1 MNSNTLGGVRAPQRL
16 AGVPRLLAGASR
28 RLAIVLAFSTVG
40 AGASVS
46 ALAGASALQLNA
58 LFQDH
63 AVLQREKPI
72 TVWGQAPAGETITV
86 SLETV
91 ALATSP
97 TRTPATIREAS
108 ATPAAAAS
116 AKTQVA
122 ADGRW
127 SVVLPPLSAGGP
139 YVLTAKSSSGTT
151 QSAHDLLIGDVFLCS
166 GQSNM
171 EMSVLRAGDSEGEIK
186 KPANDTI
193 RWLNVEHATSAAP
206 LLNFTSPVSWKMAA
220 SDTVADWSAVC
231 LFFARELQSTSHV
244 PIGLIQSTWSGS
256 NIRPWMSVETL
267 HANGGYEPGLEVL
280 SAYAKDPAAGQQ
292 QFADLWEQ
300 WWRSKTGDR
309 PGAEPW
315 RAQSLSPAGE
325 WRSAPAT
332 LGDWRT
338 WDVAELKTFTGLVW
352 YRAQFTL
359 TREQAQ
365 SLQTRAARSAT
376 ATTPAPKTA
385 TTATAALV
393 AATTATAATA
403 PTAAATAPTAP
414 ALPSTIAT
422 LTLGNINQ
430 VDETWINGRAVGN
443 TFGYG
448 TPRTYQLPPGILHAG
463 SNTMVINVLSTYG
476 EGGLLNG
483 GPERALHLPNGE
495 SIPLNGIWQYRIVP
509 AKVGNPPR
517 APWESVG
524 GLSTIYNAM
533 IAPLGPYA
541 LRGVLWY
548 QGESNT
554 SEANTYRALLTGL
567 MADWRRQFT
576 PELPFLIVQLPNY
589 GPLEATPA
597 ESDWA
602 ALREAQRLA
611 VSGDPHAGLAVT
623 IDVGEPR
630 NLHPTNKQDVSRR
643 LARAARRV
651 IYGESIPA
659 SGPTPLRAIRNSQ
672 GVSVEFGD
680 VERGL
685 VAYGHDKPIGFQ
697 LCTDSPD
704 SCRFAD
710 AAIAGS
716 QVKLA
721 VLSGSTPTRV
731 RYCWADSPIC
741 TLFDASGLPAG
752 PFELRLQ

>member
-1 MNSNTLGGVRAPQRL
+1 M
-16 AGVPRLLAGASR
+16 
-28 RLAIVLAFSTVG
+28 G

-46 ALAGASALQLNA
+46 ALVGAETLQLNA

-63 AVLQREKPI
+63 AVLQREKLI

-97 TRTPATIREAS
+97 TPTPATIREAS

-186 KPANDTI
+186 KPANGTI

-206 LLNFTSPVSWKMAA
+206 LLNFTSPESWKMAA
-220 SDTVADWSAVC
+220 PDTVADWSAVC

-267 HANGGYEPGLEVL
+267 HANGGYEPGLGVL
-280 SAYAKDPAAGQQ
+280 STYAKEPAAGQH

-352 YRAQFTL
+352 CRTQFTL
-359 TREQAQ
+359 TPEQAQ
-365 SLQTRAARSAT
+365 SLQTRAARNAT
-376 ATTPAPKTA
+376 
-385 TTATAALV
+385 
-393 AATTATAATA
+393 ATA
-403 PTAAATAPTAP
+403 PTTAATV
-414 ALPSTIAT
+414 S
-422 LTLGNINQ
+422 LGNINQ

-448 TPRTYQLPPGILHAG
+448 TPRTYQLPPAMLHAG
-463 SNTMVINVLSTYG
+463 SNTLVINVLSTYG

-495 SIPLNGIWQYRIVP
+495 SIPLNGVWQYRIVP

-567 MADWRRQFT
+567 MADWRRQFS

-659 SGPTPLRAIRNSQ
+659 SGPTPLRAIRNSRQ
-672 GVSVEFGD
+672 ISVEFAD
-680 VERGL
+680 IERGL

-697 LCTDSPD
+697 LCTDSSG

-710 AAIAGS
+710 AEIAGS
-716 QVKLA
+716 RVKLA

-741 TLFDASGLPAG
+741 TLFDASRLPAG

>member
-1 MNSNTLGGVRAPQRL
+1 
-16 AGVPRLLAGASR
+16 
-28 RLAIVLAFSTVG
+28 VLAFSTVG

-206 LLNFTSPVSWKMAA
+206 LLNFSSPVSWKRAA
-220 SDTVADWSAVC
+220 PDTVADWSAVC

-267 HANGGYEPGLEVL
+267 HANGGYEPGLGVL

-292 QFADLWEQ
+292 QFADLWEP

-338 WDVAELKTFTGLVW
+338 WDVAELKNFTGLVW
-352 YRAQFTL
+352 YRTQFTL
-359 TREQAQ
+359 TPAQAQ
-365 SLQTRAARSAT
+365 SLQTRGARHAT
-376 ATTPAPKTA
+376 
-385 TTATAALV
+385 
-393 AATTATAATA
+393 ATA
-403 PTAAATAPTAP
+403 PTTAATV
-414 ALPSTIAT
+414 
-422 LTLGNINQ
+422 TLGNINQ

-448 TPRTYQLPPGILHAG
+448 TPRTYQLPPGMLHAG
-463 SNTMVINVLSTYG
+463 SNTLVINVLSTYG

-495 SIPLNGIWQYRIVP
+495 SIPLNGVWQYRIVP

-567 MADWRRQFT
+567 MADWRRQFS

-659 SGPTPLRAIRNSQ
+659 SGPTPMRAIRNSQ
-672 GVSVEFGD
+672 QISVEFAD

-697 LCTDSPD
+697 LCADSPD
-704 SCRFAD
+704 ICRFAD
-710 AAIAGS
+710 AEIAGS